1 MVQGDR
7 AQAGGA
13 GGEGFEAA
21 LGGADSQDGSD
32 DEGVGRQDEHSGGD
46 DAGGQ
51 EEVQHILLCLF
62 HITSQFHERWN
73 ITEEVINNITTTKT
87 QCECVAGEYYCID
100 KTPSVGIYNQ
110 TDTESPRHD
119 LSIEQGTGNGRV
131 AVISHGS
138 QQVAL
143 TVGQPCREEELDH
156 TASEGDAFV
165 FRDAGHQDL
174 WGVHRGVPEIQEREI
189 PNEKIHGCVQSRVT
203 TDQPDEGG
211 ISYQGHGVDTKE
223 HHEQDPLH
231 LGVCCESHKDEL
243 SHRMIVLLH
252 GLKRA
257 HLQMKESRV

>member
-1 MVQGDR
+1 MNLKSFFQSIFHIFIPKAVDHGVQHGEHHGVKWRHHLVPLKGIAVTWAGVDVENGAMVQGDR
-7 AQAGGA
+7 AQTGGA

-32 DEGVGRQDEHSGGD
+32 DEGVGSQDEHSGGD

-73 ITEEVINNITTTKT
+73 ITEEVINNITTTKI
-87 QCECVAGEYYCID
+87 QCECVAGGYYCID

-165 FRDAGHQDL
+165 FRDAGH
-174 WGVHRGVPEIQEREI
+174 
-189 PNEKIHGCVQSRVT
+189 
-203 TDQPDEGG
+203 
-211 ISYQGHGVDTKE
+211 
-223 HHEQDPLH
+223 
-231 LGVCCESHKDEL
+231 
-243 SHRMIVLLH
+243 
-252 GLKRA
+252 
-257 HLQMKESRV
+257 